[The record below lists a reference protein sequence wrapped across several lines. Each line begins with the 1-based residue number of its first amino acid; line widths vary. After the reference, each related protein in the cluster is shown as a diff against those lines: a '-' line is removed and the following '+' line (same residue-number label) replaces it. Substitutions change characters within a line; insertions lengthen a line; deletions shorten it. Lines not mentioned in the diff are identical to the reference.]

1 MCGGVSHRTKGSREQ
16 GRDSPPTRG
25 GGGGGGGG
33 GGQEEEETRVDG
45 KASIIE
51 SVPSSVEP
59 DPDNTIILSASQL
72 ARTRAIEW
80 RVLYFRFSAQAGIR
94 RKKRWEVKKIKK

>member
-1 MCGGVSHRTKGSREQ
+1 MGCKQACGGNKSIFDAATNTGA
-16 GRDSPPTRG
+16 
-25 GGGGGGGG
+25 GGG